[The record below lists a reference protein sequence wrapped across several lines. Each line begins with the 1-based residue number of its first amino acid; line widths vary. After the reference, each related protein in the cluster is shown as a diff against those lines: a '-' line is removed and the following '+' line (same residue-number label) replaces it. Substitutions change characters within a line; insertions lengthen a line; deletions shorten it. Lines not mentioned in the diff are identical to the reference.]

1 MTDGGLPTRRPRQWI
16 GVTAVAV
23 GIAGAAVAVPP
34 LIAPGHDRAEPRQSR
49 TPQTVASGFQPGLS
63 PGASPSLGAGPS
75 PGASPGPGA
84 SPTPGFAPISI
95 QAEDP
100 ANTLTGGA
108 SATACG
114 TCRGGRRVRYMCAEC
129 TLVVRVTLPSAGT
142 RTVTVYYE
150 ADGNRALKVR
160 IGTAAPRVFPVTG
173 PDWSVPQSLRFTA
186 NLPAGEVRLTLFNDE
201 SPAPDLDEIVIA

>member
-34 LIAPGHDRAEPRQSR
+34 LIAPDHDRAEPRPSR
-49 TPQTVASGFQPGLS
+49 TPQTVASAFQPGLS
-63 PGASPSLGAGPS
+63 PSASPSPGLGLGLS
-75 PGASPGPGA
+75 ASPP
-84 SPTPGFAPISI
+84 PGFAPISI

-114 TCRGGRRVRYMCAEC
+114 TCRGGKRVRYMCAEC

-150 ADGNRALKVR
+150 ADGNRTLKVR

-173 PDWSVPQSLRFTA
+173 PDWTVPQSFRFTA